1 MSKLVFSPPSPET
14 PGYLRRMRDALE
26 IRERLSGAATPEVL
40 DAVVEF
46 LLPYVTEPAD
56 RGAARDA
63 LWDANEEQFR
73 ALLDAVTG
81 RAENPTP

>member
-1 MSKLVFSPPSPET
+1 MKVVFSPPNPET

-26 IRERLSGAATPEVL
+26 IREKLNGAANPATL

-46 LLPYVTEPAD
+46 LLPYVAEPAD
-56 RGAARDA
+56 RDAARDA
-63 LWDANEEQFR
+63 LWEASEAQFR

-81 RAENPTP
+81 GGENPTL